1 MQPHRRQPTRLPNP
15 WDSPGKNTGVGCHFL
30 LQCMKVKSESE
41 VAQSCPTLS
50 DPMDCSPPGSSIS
63 YSAKLL
69 QSPSLNSLSHTAN
82 SHQLSIL
89 QMVMYVSMLLCPYIP
104 HFPSSPLPHVYKSV
118 LYVWS
123 SLQELA
129 VKFLQT
135 SHRLPGDCSKV
146 ERKPCFV
153 LLRDYR
159 KELYQVRSST
169 SISFYHNIQT

>member
-1 MQPHRRQPTRLPNP
+1 M
-15 WDSPGKNTGVGCHFL
+15 VFCHT
-30 LQCMKVKSESE
+30 S
-41 VAQSCPTLS
+41 A
-50 DPMDCSPPGSSIS
+50 SIS
-63 YSAKLL
+63 HRYTHVPSLL
-69 QSPSLNSLSHTAN
+69 NLPPISLAIPPFSPSQSPSLNSLSHTAN

-104 HFPSSPLPHVYKSV
+104 HFPSSPLPHIYKSV